1 MMAVT
6 FLVMDLRRYIEEHPA
21 RMIPGVSTD
30 QHVRIAWAMV
40 LFWGFVWPWLLVALH
55 KRPVRRLL
63 ERIIAEV
70 DTAPAAGGGNIR
82 L

>member
-1 MMAVT
+1 
-6 FLVMDLRRYIEEHPA
+6 
-21 RMIPGVSTD
+21 
-30 QHVRIAWAMV
+30 MV

-70 DTAPAAGGGNIR
+70 DAAKGVSDRHVGVGR
-82 L
+82 